1 MEQMKKVCGNPWCKG
16 HFYYTEADMV
26 EVKNDIRLSKIDNVL
41 NEVQKVAP
49 KECPKCR
56 SFATELSGGVEW
68 VDKTYEGSRF
78 DGMPHQMKY
87 KVTNYK
93 L

>member
-1 MEQMKKVCGNPWCKG
+1 MEKMKKVCSNPWCKA
-16 HFYYTEADMV
+16 HFYYTEDDMV
-26 EVKNDIRLSKIDNVL
+26 EVKNDHRISKIDNVL
-41 NEVQKVAP
+41 REVQKIAP
-49 KECPKCR
+49 SECPKCR

-68 VDKTYEGSRF
+68 KDKEYEGPRF
-78 DGMPHQMKY
+78 DGTPHEFRY

>member
-1 MEQMKKVCGNPWCKG
+1 MERLIKTCENPWCKA
-16 HFYYTEADMV
+16 HFYYTEADMI
-26 EVKNDIRLSKIDNVL
+26 EVKSDSRSFKIDNVL
-41 NEVQKVAP
+41 DEVQKVAP
-49 KECPKCR
+49 RECPKCR

-68 VDKTYEGSRF
+68 KDKEYEGSRF
-78 DGMPHQMKY
+78 DGMPHQIKY